1 MISSVDIED
10 MTDAQDEAPERIWL
24 KFVAGTITKSRN
36 NKPMDDGTEFIRAD
50 LARPSQ
56 AGDENAA
63 VVAYVISRLSKSAKA
78 ALAQKKPGQRM
89 HFDRGLFPYHDCEM
103 FGLAIEIQPHMWQ
116 LTPLG
121 KAVRSALAAMDTPKG
136 GGDE

>member
-1 MISSVDIED
+1 MISRTDIED

-36 NKPMDDGTEFIRAD
+36 NKPMDGGTEFVRAD

-56 AGDENAA
+56 PGDER
-63 VVAYVISRLSKSAKA
+63 VARLVDVARDVSEGWEWWTADEY
-78 ALAQKKPGQRM
+78 GR
-89 HFDRGLFPYHDCEM
+89 DRGAVSDGIHD
-103 FGLAIEIQPHMWQ
+103 LRA
-116 LTPLG
+116 
-121 KAVRSALAAMDTPKG
+121 ALAAMDTPKG